1 VSTLNLSEYTSRAPE
16 CVLLSE
22 EGRQTAA
29 VRILDTEYIDAAT
42 EEIRFSLPQLE
53 VSNNFENPEYPVDSI
68 VSLDTTGMKV

>member
-53 VSNNFENPEYPVDSI
+53 MSNNFENPEYPVDSK
-68 VSLDTTGMKV
+68 VSLDKTGMKV